1 VKMREHRLVI
11 VGLLALATAGACSNP
26 PSSSPSQ
33 LAPSSSN
40 FELDIQ
46 NLDGPPVSVT
56 INNKVVV
63 EKSVS
68 YLISTS
74 PVPVF
79 SPGPGL
85 PLPWKVEVVKA
96 DGSVMGSWT
105 ETGDGGQRQIVIRGN
120 QAWESSADQPPGPV
134 PVSCPS

>member
-1 VKMREHRLVI
+1 MRTREHSLVL
-11 VGLLALATAGACSNP
+11 VGLLALATVGACSNP
-26 PSSSPSQ
+26 PSSSSSQ
-33 LAPSSSN
+33 LTPSSSN

-63 EKSVS
+63 EKSVC

-79 SPGPGL
+79 TSGPDL

-105 ETGDGGQRQIVIRGN
+105 ETGNGGQRQIVIRGD
-120 QAWESSADQPPGPV
+120 QAWESSVDQPPGPV
-134 PVSCPS
+134 PVSCAS